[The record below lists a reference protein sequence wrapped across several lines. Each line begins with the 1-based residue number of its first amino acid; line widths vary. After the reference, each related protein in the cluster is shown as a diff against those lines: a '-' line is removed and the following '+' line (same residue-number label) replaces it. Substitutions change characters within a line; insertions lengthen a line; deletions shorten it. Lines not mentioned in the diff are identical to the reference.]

1 MAAIPEVFLVRSADA
16 RYSAAALRYRKIPK
30 ISNNMDKLFITI
42 HKIGAIACILIGIGL
57 VITSFVGAIF
67 FENKYDHCF
76 YMGIVYGIV
85 AWICAS
91 NAKEEA
97 SKNEEE

>member
-1 MAAIPEVFLVRSADA
+1 
-16 RYSAAALRYRKIPK
+16 
-30 ISNNMDKLFITI
+30 MDKFFITI
-42 HKIGAIACILIGIGL
+42 HKIGAIACILIAVGL

-67 FENKYDHCF
+67 YENKYDHCF

-91 NAKEEA
+91 NAEDAAPKKPEE
-97 SKNEEE
+97 